1 MRSVFLATVFMIFA
15 FYGFVAPFVAGL
27 GYLWV
32 DLVTPQR
39 LAYSIINGQPISQIM
54 AILTVA
60 LYLIADRKHAPKAST
75 LHVLLFLWA
84 IWVTLTTTWSAVPES
99 AWIKWD
105 WAFKSIA
112 FAVFMPF
119 LFRSRLQIE
128 AFFLMVI
135 FSVACFFLPAG
146 AKTALG
152 GGGYGTLGGLIESN
166 RALAESSTLALVS
179 VMLIPMMLHLRKH
192 SLIFKPGRITDALF
206 IGLSVIA
213 VFAVVGTFARTGI
226 VALAVLSLSTV
237 MLLKRRVLY
246 LTGIATA
253 TFLLLFLSPQDWQD
267 RMMTTVNYENDASA
281 TGRLAVWKWT
291 YDYVKEHPLGGGFEL
306 YQINVVTVE
315 TRLSDTAAQTNDQQ
329 RRIRQQTGKA
339 FHSIYFEVLGEH
351 GFPGL
356 VLYLSILILTLR
368 RLIAIRNGK
377 MSHTLDP
384 WQKSLA
390 TAMIMAISVFAAG
403 GAFIGIAFQPFFYYF
418 VAMAISLDQYILRS
432 SKLSTERL

>member
-1 MRSVFLATVFMIFA
+1 MRSLFLSAIFLVVVFFGFA
-15 FYGFVAPFVAGL
+15 APFVAGL

-39 LAYSIINGQPISQIM
+39 LAYSIIRGQPISQII
-54 AILTVA
+54 AVLTFIF
-60 LYLIADRKHAPKAST
+60 YLVLDRRHPPKFTT
-75 LHVLLFLWA
+75 LHLLLVLWA
-84 IWVTLTTTWSAVPES
+84 IWITLTTTWAVVPES

-105 WAFKSIA
+105 WAFKSVA
-112 FAVFMPF
+112 FAAFMPF
-119 LFRSRLQIE
+119 LFRTRIQIE
-128 AFFLMVI
+128 AFFLVLV
-135 FSVACFFLPAG
+135 FSVSMYFLTAG

-152 GGGYGTLGGLIESN
+152 GGGYGSLGGLIRSN
-166 RALAESSTLALVS
+166 SGLAESSTIALVS
-179 VMLIPMMLHLRKH
+179 VMMIPMMFHLRKH
-192 SLIFKPGRITDALF
+192 SLIFKPGRISDVLF
-206 IGLSVIA
+206 IGLSVA
-213 VFAVVGTFARTGI
+213 VIFAVVGTFARTGL
-226 VALAVLSLSTV
+226 VALAVLGFMTIL
-237 MLLKRRVLY
+237 LLKHRIRY
-246 LTGIATA
+246 LTGLIVAS
-253 TFLLLFLSPQDWQD
+253 FCLLLLAPQQWKD
-267 RMMTTVNYENDASA
+267 RMLTTVNYEEDGSA
-281 TGRLAVWKWT
+281 TGRIAVWTWT
-291 YDYVKEHPLGGGFEL
+291 YNYTKENPLGGGFDV
-306 YQINVVTVE
+306 YRINSVTIQ
-315 TRLSDTAAQTNDQQ
+315 TKKTGPNLSYGEQM
-329 RRIRQQTGKA
+329 RVRQDTGKA

-356 VLYLSILILTLR
+356 ILYLSILILTLR